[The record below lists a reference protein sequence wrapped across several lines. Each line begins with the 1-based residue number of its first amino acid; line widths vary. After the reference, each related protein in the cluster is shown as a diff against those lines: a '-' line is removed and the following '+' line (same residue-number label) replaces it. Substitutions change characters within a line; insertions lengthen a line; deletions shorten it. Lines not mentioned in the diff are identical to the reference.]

1 MAAYV
6 IDSRLFGD
14 QFSTEASR
22 RIFSDENTV
31 QKWLDVEAALARV
44 EARLGVIPQAAAD
57 EISRKAKVELFNLD
71 EMKREMDRTS
81 HPIVPLVRAIKKLC
95 DGDAGE
101 FVHWGATT
109 QDIMDTGTILQL
121 REALDEIE
129 AATRRL
135 LSILADLAETHKSTV
150 MAGRTHGQQALPI
163 TFGFKV
169 AQWLDELCR
178 NLERFQEMQR
188 RVLVGQF
195 GGAVGTLAA
204 LGAEGEQVHRGLMNE
219 LGLACPQISWQSS
232 RDRIAEL
239 VCVLAICTSTIGR
252 MAHEIYCLQKT
263 EFAELEEPFSPGKVG
278 SSTMPH
284 KRNPP
289 TCETIVAISKIL
301 RSTAPLALEAMMTEH
316 ERDKIGLQTEREFI
330 SRACCLAD
338 AAAKKAVAVAAGLT
352 VKPQNMERNL
362 WLQKGLLM
370 SEPVMMALGAKF
382 GRQRAHEMVYEICM
396 KVFEADASFKE
407 GLLDNPDIKRI
418 LTPEKIDEMLDPH
431 IYTGSAGFFV
441 DRIVGHAREEGER
454 NLRSSPAP
462 VSDKRE

>member
-6 IDSRLFGD
+6 IDSRLFAD
-14 QFSTEASR
+14 QFSTAASR

-44 EARLGVIPQAAAD
+44 EARLGIVPQAVAD
-57 EISRKAKVELFNLD
+57 EISRKAKVELFDLD

-81 HPIVPLVRAIKKLC
+81 HPIVPLVRAIKNIC

-129 AATRRL
+129 AGTRRL
-135 LSILADLAETHKSTV
+135 LGNVADLAERHKSTV
-150 MAGRTHGQQALPI
+150 MAGPTHGQQALPI
-163 TFGFKV
+163 TFGFKA

-178 NLERFQEMQR
+178 NLERFREMQR

-204 LGAEGEQVHRGLMNE
+204 LGVKGEQVQRGLMNE

-252 MAHEIYCLQKT
+252 IAHEIYCLQKT

-338 AAAKKAVAVAAGLT
+338 AAAKKAVTVVAGLT

-362 WLQKGLLM
+362 SLQKGLLM

-382 GRQRAHEMVYEICM
+382 GRQRAHEMVYEVCM
-396 KVFEADASFKE
+396 KVFEADVPFKE
-407 GLLDNPDIKRI
+407 GLLENADIKRN
-418 LTPEKIDEMLDPH
+418 LTSEKIDEMLDPH
-431 IYTGSAGFFV
+431 LYTGSAAIFV
-441 DRIVGHAREEGER
+441 DRVVRYARKEGEKS
-454 NLRSSPAP
+454 LRSSPAS
-462 VSDKRE
+462 VSRKRE